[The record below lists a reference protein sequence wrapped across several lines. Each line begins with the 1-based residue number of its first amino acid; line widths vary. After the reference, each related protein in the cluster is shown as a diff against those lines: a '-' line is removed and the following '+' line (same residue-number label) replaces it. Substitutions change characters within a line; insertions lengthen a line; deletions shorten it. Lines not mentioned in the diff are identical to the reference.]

1 VAAGK
6 IPQVLFLWLFLIVA
20 AGLAFSQSAYFA
32 VRDIRLE
39 GLSQLGRDE
48 VLAVAGV
55 RLPANVFSLDPTVI
69 QNKLSEYPAVAKVRV
84 ERRLPAQLRIV
95 VTERQA
101 VGALPYGEHLLLFD
115 REGVPFAVR
124 QAARV
129 PRLPLVTGVRP
140 SPVRLGRSEDSADL
154 RWLAA
159 MLGSLPPPVEQ
170 RIARVEVGR
179 ESEVSLLL
187 DDGVRARLGSRDA
200 IDRKLGLLKS
210 ILEETTAN
218 GWRVR
223 EIDVRNVDQPLV
235 RTQGTVGTPAGE
247 VRR

>member
-1 VAAGK
+1 
-6 IPQVLFLWLFLIVA
+6 
-20 AGLAFSQSAYFA
+20 
-32 VRDIRLE
+32 
-39 GLSQLGRDE
+39 
-48 VLAVAGV
+48 
-55 RLPANVFSLDPTVI
+55 
-69 QNKLSEYPAVAKVRV
+69 
-84 ERRLPAQLRIV
+84 
-95 VTERQA
+95 
-101 VGALPYGEHLLLFD
+101 
-115 REGVPFAVR
+115 
-124 QAARV
+124 
-129 PRLPLVTGVRP
+129 
-140 SPVRLGRSEDSADL
+140 
-154 RWLAA
+154 

-235 RTQGTVGTPAGE
+235 RLPAGLGA
-247 VRR
+247 VQVVAFFVHVARSSSLNTPLRPRHSAN